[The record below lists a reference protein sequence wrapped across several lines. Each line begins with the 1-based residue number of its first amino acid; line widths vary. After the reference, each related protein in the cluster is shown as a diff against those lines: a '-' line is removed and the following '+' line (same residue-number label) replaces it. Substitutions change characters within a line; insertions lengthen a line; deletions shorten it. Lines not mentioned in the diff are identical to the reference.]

1 MRMGG
6 HDDRVADRQEMEELL
21 GNRRQGWHRVWLDHQ
36 GELELVESC
45 LQPRIRWDHRSRRV
59 PTRERVV
66 AKILPG
72 DAAPLEDHLVLGEG
86 AGLVAE
92 HVLHLA
98 KLLGDVERPALH
110 PLLVHL
116 VPHQLVVVDQPDLRD
131 FGHLDGDV
139 EGEGDDDLEDDD
151 ERPEGEEAGPK
162 GFKQITSS

>member
-1 MRMGG
+1 MGG
-6 HDDRVADRQEMEELL
+6 HDDRVADRQEKEELL
-21 GNRRQGWHRVWLDHQ
+21 GKRGQGWHRVRLDHQ

-72 DAAPLEDHLVLGEG
+72 DATPLEDHLVLGEG

-98 KLLGDVERPALH
+98 EIKEN
-110 PLLVHL
+110 
-116 VPHQLVVVDQPDLRD
+116 
-131 FGHLDGDV
+131 
-139 EGEGDDDLEDDD
+139 
-151 ERPEGEEAGPK
+151 
-162 GFKQITSS
+162 